1 MSQLVESI
9 KNEAVT
15 NSLNISAS
23 FNKRHDHI
31 LRDIED
37 LKKDVP
43 NFGEMFIETNI
54 PDSYNRSRR
63 AYFINRDGFALLAM
77 GFTGKKAMQF
87 KLKYIEA
94 FKKMEQQIKNGSY
107 KVPKSF
113 SDALRLAADKQ
124 EQIELMKPKVR
135 FADSVASSDTS
146 IAVGDLAKILKK
158 EKINIGQNRLFDWL
172 RNNNYLIGRKGVSH
186 NMPTQISMDMQLFE
200 INETVISHS
209 DGHTT
214 IVKTPKVT
222 GKGQQYFINK
232 FLKEA

>member
-87 KLKYIEA
+87 KL
-94 FKKMEQQIKNGSY
+94 
-107 KVPKSF
+107 
-113 SDALRLAADKQ
+113 
-124 EQIELMKPKVR
+124 
-135 FADSVASSDTS
+135 
-146 IAVGDLAKILKK
+146 
-158 EKINIGQNRLFDWL
+158 
-172 RNNNYLIGRKGVSH
+172 
-186 NMPTQISMDMQLFE
+186 
-200 INETVISHS
+200 
-209 DGHTT
+209 
-214 IVKTPKVT
+214 
-222 GKGQQYFINK
+222 
-232 FLKEA
+232 